1 MSNIPLK
8 THFDKLG
15 IEYQTK
21 SEINKKQR
29 FSEVFIDLC
38 NFYGIANKVLEAEND
53 KANII
58 QIFEAFFSMG
68 YSEGLEYGLNNNIHQ
83 WRCVKA
89 QSTMIGFLL
98 SMRLFIIWA
107 LR

>member
-1 MSNIPLK
+1 MPDTPLK
-8 THFDKLG
+8 NHFDKLG

-38 NFYGIANKVLEAEND
+38 NFYGISNKVLEAEND
-53 KANII
+53 NANII

-68 YSEGLEYGLNNNIHQ
+68 YYEGLEYGLNNNEHTVEINDTDLLTKHQ
-83 WRCVKA
+83 DLIAREFNK
-89 QSTMIGFLL
+89 
-98 SMRLFIIWA
+98 
-107 LR
+107 